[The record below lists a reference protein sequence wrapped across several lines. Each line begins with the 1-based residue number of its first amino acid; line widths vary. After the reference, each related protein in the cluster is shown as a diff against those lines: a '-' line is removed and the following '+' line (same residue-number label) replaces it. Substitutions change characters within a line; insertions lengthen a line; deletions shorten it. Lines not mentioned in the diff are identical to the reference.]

1 MELSDKY
8 GEYIALL
15 REKLD
20 DYRFEHSIAVAK
32 RAVELANLYG
42 ADTEKAY
49 VAGLLHDI
57 QKNLSREEQLQFL
70 NSSAIML
77 TDVEKVS
84 PKVWHAISGA
94 EYISSKLKIEDTDI
108 INAVRYHT
116 TGRAGMSLLER
127 IVYIADF
134 TSLDR
139 KYPDVE
145 VLRDIVKRDLDAGL
159 VYALRHTIISLSK
172 ETKPIHEDT
181 LCAYNELIGSREWKF

>member
-1 MELSDKY
+1 MELSEKY
-8 GEYIALL
+8 GEYIFLL

-20 DYRFEHSIAVAK
+20 DYRFDHSIAVAK